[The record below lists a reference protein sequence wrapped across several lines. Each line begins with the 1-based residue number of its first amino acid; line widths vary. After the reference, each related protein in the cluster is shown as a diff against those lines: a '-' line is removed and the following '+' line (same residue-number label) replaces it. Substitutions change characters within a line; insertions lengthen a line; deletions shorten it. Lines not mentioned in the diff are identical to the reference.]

1 MINVELLG
9 KFFDNHSLSIINRY
23 LALKLSKSKN
33 INLCITPLDN
43 INPDY
48 NLNISTIKQLEKIAL
63 NDLDRVDIQL
73 RHTYPPVWNWPESK
87 DTKVIYIQPWE
98 FPKVPF
104 EWQYKFETFA
114 DALCVPSEYERQIL
128 KAKPKG
134 RIIAKIK

>member
-114 DALCVPSEYERQIL
+114 DALCVP
-128 KAKPKG
+128 
-134 RIIAKIK
+134 

>member
-48 NLNISTIKQLEKIAL
+48 NLSISTIKQLEKIAL
-63 NDLDRVDIQL
+63 NDLDRVDSQKFPLSGNINLKLLLMHYVYLQ
-73 RHTYPPVWNWPESK
+73 NMK
-87 DTKVIYIQPWE
+87 DKY
-98 FPKVPF
+98 
-104 EWQYKFETFA
+104 
-114 DALCVPSEYERQIL
+114 L
-128 KAKPKG
+128 
-134 RIIAKIK
+134 